1 MMVINTL
8 LQNGDA
14 HLKNFG
20 VLYENIDNIWLA
32 PAYDVVCTTLYIQKD
47 IPALHLLGSKKWWG
61 KAFLIRFGK
70 ESCEL
75 SGSETLTLYA
85 ECIEAVRIIAMEI
98 KEHIERGKDANVKA
112 FLGNLLGVFEH
123 EKIGKLI

>member
-1 MMVINTL
+1 ML
-8 LQNGDA
+8 
-14 HLKNFG
+14 
-20 VLYENIDNIWLA
+20 
-32 PAYDVVCTTLYIQKD
+32 
-47 IPALHLLGSKKWWG
+47 LHLLGSKKWWG